1 MSSDKINETNELF
14 RKQVENS
21 MKIFQESAA
30 SVAQAYGKQAEL
42 VSNLYSRTLETSLG
56 LNKGG
61 AGNASQIA
69 EKMNDL
75 MQKSMDNFS
84 RLSKTSMD
92 SILEYGKQ
100 NGNNGA
106 FSKEKLSSI
115 VHNYTEQAEAIS
127 QMNKKYLESVNKQ
140 FSTVKSS
147 ISPLLDRVK
156 KEVEHNFT
164 TSKESMSSL
173 SDTFGK
179 TYQETTESSKE
190 FMTELNS
197 RMNTMITNN
206 MKIWSDLF
214 TALESKESEPAKT
227 APVAKATTPVA
238 TTTESKNGTAE
249 TTKKAG
255 AQK

>member
-42 VSNLYSRTLETSLG
+42 VSNLYSRALETSLG

-61 AGNASQIA
+61 VSNSSQVA
-69 EKMNDL
+69 EKMNEL

-92 SILEYGKQ
+92 TILEYGKQ
-100 NGNNGA
+100 HGNGS
-106 FSKEKLSSI
+106 FSKEKLHSI
-115 VHNYTEQAEAIS
+115 VKNYTEQAEAIS

-147 ISPLLDRVK
+147 ISPLLARVK
-156 KEVEHNFT
+156 KDVEHNYE
-164 TSKESMSSL
+164 TSKESMASL

-179 TYQETTESSKE
+179 TYEETTESSKE
-190 FMTELNS
+190 FMSELNT
-197 RMNTMITNN
+197 RMNSMITNN

-214 TALESKESEPAKT
+214 SALENKETAEPAKAT
-227 APVAKATTPVA
+227 VKTTPVA
-238 TTTESKNGTAE
+238 ATEVKNGTTEAP
-249 TTKKAG
+249 KKTSTH
-255 AQK
+255 K